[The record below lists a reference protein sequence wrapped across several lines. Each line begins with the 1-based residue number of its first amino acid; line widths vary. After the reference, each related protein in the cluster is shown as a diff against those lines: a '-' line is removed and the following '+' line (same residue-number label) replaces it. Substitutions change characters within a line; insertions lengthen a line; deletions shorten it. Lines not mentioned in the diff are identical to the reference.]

1 MDIPSNPS
9 SSLSFPNGDPS
20 AVREALNAIS
30 SPVDAMP
37 DVTDASD
44 WLSEIWEHLAGLF
57 Y

>member
-1 MDIPSNPS
+1 MNIPSNPS